1 MTTTTQRQTPR
12 RIAIIGGTGA
22 QGKGLGARFAAAGH
36 TVTLGSRD
44 ADRAAATA
52 TELTEVVRAA
62 APDAGAITGARNEDA
77 VRDADVIVVATP
89 WDDSPTSVAWLAP
102 YAEGKVVVSCVN
114 PLGFDK
120 QGPYGL
126 AVAAGS
132 AAEHIA
138 AQLPGALVA
147 GAFHH
152 VAAPKLVR
160 FDTPLR
166 DDVLVASD
174 DPTALEITC
183 ALAASVA
190 GRPGINAGR
199 LRMCRHLE
207 PMTATLISINK
218 AYRTHSGITIS
229 NVELTAE

>member
-1 MTTTTQRQTPR
+1 MTTTTHH

-36 TVTLGSRD
+36 TVALGSRD
-44 ADRAAATA
+44 AARAIEAAADLRT
-52 TELTEVVRAA
+52 VV
-62 APDAGAITGARNEDA
+62 PDGSGEISGADNETI
-77 VRDADVIVVATP
+77 VKDADVIVVATP

-102 YAEGKVVVSCVN
+102 YAEGKVVISCVN

-120 QGPYGL
+120 RGPYGL
-126 AVAAGS
+126 PVAAGS

-138 AQLPGALVA
+138 TQLPGALVA

-152 VAAPKLVR
+152 VAAPKLVK
-160 FDTPLR
+160 FDKPLR

-174 DPTALEITC
+174 DPTAMSVTC
-183 ALAASVA
+183 ALAGSVA
-190 GRPGINAGR
+190 GRPGINAGA

-218 AYRTHSGITIS
+218 TYKTHSGITIS
-229 NVELTAE
+229 NVELAGD

>member
-1 MTTTTQRQTPR
+1 MSTASTPQ

-22 QGKGLGARFAAAGH
+22 QGRGLAARFAAAGH
-36 TVTLGSRD
+36 TVVLGSRD
-44 ADRAAATA
+44 GDRASASAA
-52 TELTEVVRAA
+52 ELTELL
-62 APDAGAITGARNEDA
+62 PAGSTTVTGASNEDA

-89 WDDSPTSVAWLAP
+89 WDDSPSSVSWLAP
-102 YAEGKVVVSCVN
+102 YVDGKVVISCVN

-120 QGPYGL
+120 RGPYGL
-126 AVAAGS
+126 TVEAGS

-152 VAAPKLVR
+152 VAAPKLVK
-160 FDTPLR
+160 FDKSLG

-174 DPTALEITC
+174 DPTAMAVTC
-183 ALAASVA
+183 ELAATVG
-190 GRPGINAGR
+190 GRPGINAGA

-218 AYRTHSGITIS
+218 AYKTHSGIMIS
-229 NVELTAE
+229 NVELVSD

>member
-1 MTTTTQRQTPR
+1 MTTNHL

-22 QGKGLGARFAAAGH
+22 QGKGLAARFAAAGH
-36 TVTLGSRD
+36 TVALGSRD
-44 ADRAAATA
+44 AERAIAAAV
-52 TELTEVVRAA
+52 ELSDLM
-62 APDAGAITGARNEDA
+62 PAGAGEISGAANEAIADG
-77 VRDADVIVVATP
+77 ADVIVVATP

-102 YAEGKVVVSCVN
+102 YAAGKVVISCVN

-120 QGPYGL
+120 RGPYGL
-126 AVAAGS
+126 VVDAGS

-152 VAAPKLVR
+152 VAAPKLVKV
-160 FDTPLR
+160 DQALG

-174 DPTALEITC
+174 DATAMAVTC
-183 ALAASVA
+183 ELAATVA
-190 GRPGINAGR
+190 GRPGINAGA

-218 AYRTHSGITIS
+218 TYKTHSGINIS
-229 NVELTAE
+229 NVELASD

>member
-1 MTTTTQRQTPR
+1 MSTATLPQ

-22 QGKGLGARFAAAGH
+22 QGRGLAARFASVGH
-36 TVTLGSRD
+36 TVVIGSRD
-44 ADRAAATA
+44 AERASASAA
-52 TELTEVVRAA
+52 ELADIVTSAV
-62 APDAGAITGARNEDA
+62 PDAGAIIGASNEDA
-77 VRDADVIVVATP
+77 VRDAEVIVVATP
-89 WDDSPTSVAWLAP
+89 WDDSPSSLAWLAP
-102 YAEGKVVVSCVN
+102 YAVGKVVISCVN

-120 QGPYGL
+120 RGPYGL
-126 AVAAGS
+126 TVEAGS

-152 VAAPKLVR
+152 VAAPKLVK
-160 FDTPLR
+160 FDRPLS

-174 DPTALEITC
+174 DPTAMALTC
-183 ALAASVA
+183 ALAESVA
-190 GRPGINAGR
+190 GRPGINAGA

-218 AYRTHSGITIS
+218 TYKTHSGITIS
-229 NVELTAE
+229 NVDLARE

>member
-1 MTTTTQRQTPR
+1 MTTTPQAPASL
-12 RIAIIGGTGA
+12 RIAIVGGTGA

-36 TVTLGSRD
+36 TVALGSRD
-44 ADRAAATA
+44 ASRAIEAA
-52 TELTEVVRAA
+52 TELRGVV
-62 APDAGAITGARNEDA
+62 PTGAGEISGADNESIVA
-77 VRDADVIVVATP
+77 DADVIVVATP
-89 WDDSPTSVAWLAP
+89 WDDSPTSVSWLAP
-102 YAEGKVVVSCVN
+102 YADGKVVISCVN

-120 QGPYGL
+120 RGPYGL
-126 AVAAGS
+126 TVEAGS

-152 VAAPKLVR
+152 VAAPKLVK
-160 FDTPLR
+160 FDKPLT

-174 DPTALEITC
+174 DATAMSLTC
-183 ALAASVA
+183 DLAASVG
-190 GRPGINAGR
+190 GRPGINAGP

-218 AYRTHSGITIS
+218 TYKTHSGITIS
-229 NVELTAE
+229 NVEFARD

>member
-1 MTTTTQRQTPR
+1 MSSATL

-22 QGKGLGARFAAAGH
+22 QGKGLAARFAAVGH
-36 TVTLGSRD
+36 TVALGSRN
-44 ADRAAATA
+44 AERAIAAAT
-52 TELTEVVRAA
+52 ELRGVV
-62 APDAGAITGARNEDA
+62 PVDAGEIIGAGNEAIAA
-77 VRDADVIVVATP
+77 DADVIVVATP

-102 YAEGKVVVSCVN
+102 YAEGKVVISCVN

-120 QGPYGL
+120 RGPYGL
-126 AVAAGS
+126 VVEAGS

-152 VAAPKLVR
+152 VAAPKLVK
-160 FDTPLR
+160 FDKPLN

-174 DPTALEITC
+174 DPTAMDVTC
-183 ALAASVA
+183 ELAASVA
-190 GRPGINAGR
+190 GRPGINAGA

-218 AYRTHSGITIS
+218 TYKTHSGIAIS
-229 NVELTAE
+229 NVELAQD